1 MTPIDSLLTERHGG
15 VLQITLNRPAQRNA
29 VDRALSL
36 RLAEAMDE
44 LDDDPELHVCVLT
57 GAGGHFSAG
66 MDLKAFAT
74 GESIE
79 VQGRGIGGL
88 TRTGPRKPVVAA
100 IEGYALAG
108 GFEMALACDILIAS
122 ESAVFGFPEVRR
134 GLIAGSG
141 GLIRLTRRIPY
152 AIAAECAY
160 TGRRVSAEEASRWG
174 VVNRVVPEGEALAQA
189 LDLAAQIAQNSPF
202 AVTASKAVLRA
213 ASELSEPDAWW
224 VQDATLARV
233 FRSEDA
239 REGADSFVEKRE
251 PNWTGR

>member
-1 MTPIDSLLTERHGG
+1 MTLD
-15 VLQITLNRPAQRNA
+15 RPAQRNA
-29 VDRALSL
+29 VDRELSL
-36 RLAEAMDE
+36 ALADAMDQ
-44 LDDDPELHVCVLT
+44 LDDDPELHVAVLT
-57 GAGGHFSAG
+57 GSGDHFSAG

-122 ESAVFGFPEVRR
+122 ETAVFGFPEVRR

-152 AIAAECAY
+152 ALAAEYAY
-160 TGRRVSAEEASRWG
+160 TGRRIPAEEAGRWG
-174 VVNRVVPEGEALAQA
+174 LVNRVVPAGEALSAA
-189 LDLAAQIAQNSPF
+189 LEVAGTIAQNSPF
-202 AVTASKAVLRA
+202 ALNASKAVLRA

-239 REGADSFVEKRE
+239 KEGAQSFVEKRD

>member
-1 MTPIDSLLTERHGG
+1 MGDGLLTERRDG
-15 VLQITLNRPAQRNA
+15 VLLVTLNRPAQRNA
-29 VDRALSL
+29 VDRELSL
-36 RLAEAMDE
+36 RLADAMDE
-44 LDDDPELHVCVLT
+44 LDDDPELHVGVLT
-57 GAGGHFSAG
+57 GTGGHFSAG
-66 MDLKAFAT
+66 MDLKAFST

-122 ESAVFGFPEVRR
+122 ETAVFGFPEVTR

-141 GLIRLTRRIPY
+141 GLIRLSRRIPY
-152 AIAAECAY
+152 SIAAEYAY
-160 TGRRVSAEEASRWG
+160 TGRRLGSEEAARWG
-174 VVNRVVPEGEALAQA
+174 IVNRVVPAGEALAEA
-189 LDLAAQIAQNSPF
+189 LGTAGEIARNSPF
-202 AVTASKAVLRA
+202 ALNASKSVLRA

-224 VQDATLARV
+224 VQDAALARV

-239 REGADSFVEKRE
+239 REGAESFVEKRE